1 MSFIHD
7 DFLLSNPA
15 ARELYHTF
23 AKAEPIYDYHC
34 HLPPAQ
40 IANNHRFADLAE
52 VWLGGDHY
60 KWRALRTNGV
70 AERFVTGDAS
80 PREKFDAWCATVPQ
94 TLRNPLYHWSHLEL
108 TRYFG
113 ISDRLDP
120 ASAQAIWDRVNPQ
133 LATPACSATSTTFA
147 PPAATCTWRRSMGR
161 PACRARS
168 STCGDCRVS

>member
-1 MSFIHD
+1 MPAFIHD

-23 AKAEPIYDYHC
+23 AKSEPIYDYHC

-70 AERFVTGDAS
+70 AERFVTGS
-80 PREKFDAWCATVPQ
+80 
-94 TLRNPLYHWSHLEL
+94 TLRDAVRCAHQALSPSDAPINSSELEVAVL
-108 TRYFG
+108 ARDNSRRCFQ
-113 ISDRLDP
+113 RL
-120 ASAQAIWDRVNPQ
+120 SE
-133 LATPACSATSTTFA
+133 STITQYL
-147 PPAATCTWRRSMGR
+147 
-161 PACRARS
+161 
-168 STCGDCRVS
+168 V